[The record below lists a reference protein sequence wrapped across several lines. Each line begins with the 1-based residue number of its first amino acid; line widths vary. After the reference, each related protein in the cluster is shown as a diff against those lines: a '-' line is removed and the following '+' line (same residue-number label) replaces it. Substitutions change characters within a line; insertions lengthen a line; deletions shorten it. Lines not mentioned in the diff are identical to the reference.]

1 MGLFQPSITVRGIFL
16 RNATVALS
24 IVPLV
29 VELVAVASLIVAL
42 VCLQATPVLLR
53 LLAILLPLRIGI
65 TKFKLVY
72 GISITLKALK
82 SSFLSTKPSLF

>member
-53 LLAILLPLRIGI
+53 LLAILLPLRMELLNLSWF
-65 TKFKLVY
+65 TE
-72 GISITLKALK
+72 SAL
-82 SSFLSTKPSLF
+82 L

>member
-1 MGLFQPSITVRGIFL
+1 M

-42 VCLQATPVLLR
+42 VCLQAIPVLLR

-65 TKFKLVY
+65 TKLKLVY